1 MPFMAKTLANGI
13 AWYVRTPQDA
23 EEQDHRL
30 IVICSIFTVH
40 KFLYFDTRE
49 RKRKNRHS
57 NERTETKEHTICF
70 FCKKTPQPL
79 LFRSSSLAF
88 PASCPRAAR
97 SKPPNRQVRHQIS
110 RASQEQE
117 PSVPFWHIYFLLT
130 RQLLPICIEASL
142 LAHSVPIQ
150 FPSASRSII
159 PMPRLAS
166 QTLAAAGGTACI
178 A

>member
-70 FCKKTPQPL
+70 FCKKNPQPL

-117 PSVPFWHIYFLLT
+117 PSVPSGTSTSFS
-130 RQLLPICIEASL
+130 PGSCC
-142 LAHSVPIQ
+142 
-150 FPSASRSII
+150 PSASKQVSLHI
-159 PMPRLAS
+159 PFRFSFPPPPVR
-166 QTLAAAGGTACI
+166 
-178 A
+178 